1 MIPPYPEAASTLK
14 LLFIIPMNVFNT
26 FTHFNSLVFY
36 YIVWINR
43 VHLFPVSVGHVGSH
57 TLLSCCCCEEQRHV
71 PFIVH
76 MCPRFSKTA
85 LVPGIWS
92 PALCL
97 VAQLSVFVTAPPM
110 NSNPPSF
117 SSLSMEF
124 SWQEYWSELPCPLP
138 GNHPDPG
145 VESRSSTCRSKN
157 PGGFFIMWVNREATI
172 TGEAFKTMP
181 SLIPHHGDLIT
192 LVTTAFLLCYSVPL
206 RRRCTTLPQLIFS
219 D

>member
-1 MIPPYPEAASTLK
+1 MG
-14 LLFIIPMNVFNT
+14 F
-26 FTHFNSLVFY
+26 
-36 YIVWINR
+36 
-43 VHLFPVSVGHVGSH
+43 H
-57 TLLSCCCCEEQRHV
+57 TLLSCCCCVEQRYV

-97 VAQLSVFVTAPPM
+97 VARLSLFVTPM
-110 NSNPPSF
+110 NCNPPSF

-124 SWQEYWSELPCPLP
+124 SREEYWSELPCPLP

-145 VESRSSTCRSKN
+145 IESRSSTCRSKN
-157 PGGFFIMWVNREATI
+157 PGGFFIVWVTREATI

-181 SLIPHHGDLIT
+181 SLIPHHGDSDYVGDHSFFVVL
-192 LVTTAFLLCYSVPL
+192 LRSAQEELHRFTTVDIFRLRFLA
-206 RRRCTTLPQLIFS
+206 TG
-219 D
+219 